1 MKQKLIISFLAVVLA
16 ASTSFAQTKETVAVN
31 AGSFEHITISSGLD
45 VVLLPSTENI
55 PSFTMDDAAA
65 KKVGFEVS
73 NNAITISG
81 TGVTS
86 KKDFTIYL
94 YVSRLKSL
102 VVENDASVR
111 NLGVLNAPDLHL
123 FVGSE
128 ARAHLKTNGAVN
140 AQPLS
145 DSNIKIR
152 YVTEKGMASLGNVK
166 KK

>member
-1 MKQKLIISFLAVVLA
+1 MKQKIILSFLAAVIA
-16 ASTSFAQTKETVAVN
+16 ASTSLAQTKETVAVN
-31 AGSFEHITISSGLD
+31 AGSFEHITISSDLD
-45 VVLLPSTENI
+45 VVLLPSTENML
-55 PSFTMDDAAA
+55 SVTMDDAAA
-65 KKVGFEVS
+65 KKVGIQVS
-73 NNAITISG
+73 NNAMTISA
-81 TGVTS
+81 TGVAS

-111 NLGVLNAPDLHL
+111 NLGVLNAPDLDL
-123 FVGSE
+123 FVGGE
-128 ARAHLKTNGAVN
+128 ARAHLKTNGTVN

-152 YVTEKGMASLGNVK
+152 YVTEKGMASLGNAK